1 MFHHRD
7 AAASAGDDDGILPEL
22 LHCADLHDPPGQG
35 RGHHPPPAPS
45 GVLPHGIALFLLQPP
60 GLLLGVEGADG
71 LGGILEGRVA
81 LLHHHL
87 GGQGHHRHIPV
98 ALGQGVVQA
107 LLDVI
112 ADIPLAHGAAHIK
125 GHGGHHVLGGLAGQD
140 DPAHLGTVAVDH
152 RHFVA
157 GAADV
162 GDALAGA
169 AHHLQLGLGGG
180 VTVFGL
186 QGVSAQ
192 GDDDS
197 GIAIHRDSSLAGEQF
212 SMLSVP
218 GFRGAMRKERRR
230 GR

>member
-1 MFHHRD
+1 MGLVGFWK
-7 AAASAGDDDGILPEL
+7 AG
-22 LHCADLHDPPGQG
+22 
-35 RGHHPPPAPS
+35 
-45 GVLPHGIALFLLQPP
+45 
-60 GLLLGVEGADG
+60 
-71 LGGILEGRVA
+71 VA

-112 ADIPLAHGAAHIK
+112 ADIPLAHSAAHIK

-180 VTVFGL
+180 SRCLWT
-186 QGVSAQ
+186 
-192 GDDDS
+192 
-197 GIAIHRDSSLAGEQF
+197 AGRF
-212 SMLSVP
+212 RP
-218 GFRGAMRKERRR
+218 GR
-230 GR
+230 